1 MLNDKPGEFE
11 VATQNGR
18 LYFKPTRNWPVEEL
32 AQRIAD
38 IICDSRFE
46 PFRKNKGS
54 DEDWTLDS
62 GNNWWFHMA
71 PDKGEGWYYIAYRY
85 CCESRDKTKM
95 EALGAA
101 LIWLI

>member
-1 MLNDKPGEFE
+1 MLNDKPAEFHIE
-11 VATQNGR
+11 AGR
-18 LYFKPTRNWPVEEL
+18 LFFKSPRNWPVEEL
-32 AQRIAD
+32 AQRLAD
-38 IICDSRFE
+38 IVCNSRFE

-71 PDKGEGWYYIAYRY
+71 PDKGEGWYYIVHRY
-85 CCESRDKTKM
+85 YHEPSDRVKL

-101 LIWLI
+101 LVWLI